1 MRKIG
6 LLLVIAFMFMVFVPV
21 AQADTT
27 IWNRYGEIIGV
38 LENDLDDEMTDLSDS
53 ATNAVCNP
61 DFIKTED
68 NDYVQRYLTATNGTE
83 PCFVDARYGWA
94 NELILD
100 GFAYD
105 IKTIPSAIKKYAHEF
120 DSPEEAQEV
129 MFQAILEQ
137 SRAKVYSLK

>member
-6 LLLVIAFMFMVFVPV
+6 LLLVIAFMVMIFAPV

-38 LENDLDDEMTDLSDS
+38 FENDLDDEMTDLSDS

-68 NDYVQRYLTATNGTE
+68 NDYGQRYLTATNGTE
-83 PCFVDARYGWA
+83 PCFVDGRNAWA

-105 IKTIPSAIKKYAHEF
+105 IKTISGAIKKYSHEF
-120 DSPEEAQEV
+120 GSPEEAQEI

-137 SRAKVYSLK
+137 SQNKFYM